1 MKNYKFLTMTNE
13 RKQELINQANNLKQT
28 INSTAKLKSIED
40 LETDSAILVLDINA
54 VKDEAIEKSR
64 NFVLAIAKNTISEQ
78 NITNSLFVEK
88 IKLDIDVLNNLFVN
102 ICYNDFALQKIVE
115 MLSEPPSQ
123 LTWRYLM
130 QMSSL
135 QEISLELNKTL
146 MQVENILMLSYKT
159 LEDTYLMIS
168 DDNSTPNND
177 YDSYEVVEKDPGV
190 MNRNKFIEGLLIEE
204 GVD

>member
-1 MKNYKFLTMTNE
+1 MTNE

-204 GVD
+204 GED

>member
-1 MKNYKFLTMTNE
+1 MTSE
-13 RKQELINQANNLKQT
+13 SKQELINQANNLKQT

-40 LETDSAILVLDINA
+40 LESESAILVLDINA
-54 VKDEAIEKSR
+54 VKDDAIEKSR

-102 ICYNDFALQKIVE
+102 ISYNDFALQKIVE
-115 MLSEPPSQ
+115 VLSEPPSQ
-123 LTWRYLM
+123 VTWRYLM

-168 DDNSTPNND
+168 DDVGNNEVNN
-177 YDSYEVVEKDPGV
+177 YNNYEVVGNDDKQIV
-190 MNRNKFIEGLLIEE
+190 NRNKFIEELLIEE

>member
-1 MKNYKFLTMTNE
+1 MTNE

>member
-1 MKNYKFLTMTNE
+1 MTNE

-168 DDNSTPNND
+168 DDNSTSNND

>member
-1 MKNYKFLTMTNE
+1 MTSE

-40 LETDSAILVLDINA
+40 LESESAILVLDINA
-54 VKDEAIEKSR
+54 VKDDAIEKSR

-102 ICYNDFALQKIVE
+102 ISYNDFALQKIVE
-115 MLSEPPSQ
+115 VLSEPPSQ
-123 LTWRYLM
+123 VTWRYLM

-168 DDNSTPNND
+168 DDVGNNEVNN
-177 YDSYEVVEKDPGV
+177 YNNYEVVGNDDKQIV
-190 MNRNKFIEGLLIEE
+190 NRNKFIEELLIEE